1 MLDFFES
8 ANFFKFKKEEK
19 RQTLKIFKN
28 ENKILKGLRDDKRR
42 NYKRV

>member
-1 MLDFFES
+1 LQEKEISFLTS
-8 ANFFKFKKEEK
+8 LNLKKEEK

-42 NYKRV
+42 NYK